1 MLARILF
8 ISFIFVFSQQF
19 FLLLPAVQAEQLQ
32 LDEAV
37 EIALTN
43 HQRILQAQE
52 LYSASSAS
60 AAAAHRDRFPKLN
73 FRASYDRLN
82 DSPYQNIGQH
92 PLTVSDKNM
101 VHYQISLEQPLFT
114 GFTFSARQKLADLNV
129 DMARYDLQ
137 QTRRLLALDI
147 HTVALQLLKAEAM
160 QRLAKQHQKQL
171 TKHLEDIEEAYRQG
185 MVPGNDRLKAE
196 VALAAAEQQLR
207 TITIQANLSRS
218 RLNLLIGRPQKNSL
232 EIIEPQKIQ
241 PVRQPLEQL
250 IEIAL
255 QQRPEIRT
263 AQLAIAAADENIRL
277 AHSNDYP
284 QLALVASYWR
294 DGDDWSASNN
304 DYRNPD
310 NASIGLQLDWNLFSS
325 GADSSRAAASQHR
338 RRAQQQFL
346 LETKDQIRL
355 QVEEAY
361 RQIDVAKDNGKTAS
375 KALEQARENHRLSI
389 LQFHENLISTSD
401 LLAAQTLLT
410 QAEADLQTAHYG
422 CLLAQAQLSFALG
435 QDPLPDAKENN

>member
-1 MLARILF
+1 MVTRSLLITCM
-8 ISFIFVFSQQF
+8 FIFSLQF
-19 FLLLPAVQAEQLQ
+19 YLLPAAVHAEQLR

-37 EIALTN
+37 KIALTN
-43 HQRILQAQE
+43 HQRVLQAQE

-60 AAAAHRDRFPKLN
+60 ATAALRDRFPKLN
-73 FRASYDRLN
+73 LKASYDRLY

-114 GFTFSARQKLADLNV
+114 GFSFSSRQKLAELNV

-137 QTRRLLALDI
+137 QTRRLLALDV

-160 QRLAKQHQKQL
+160 QRLAHQHQQQL
-171 TKHLEDIEEAYRQG
+171 KKHLADIEEAYRQG

-196 VALAAAEQQLR
+196 VALATAEQQLR
-207 TITIQANLSRS
+207 SVTIQANLSRS
-218 RLNLLIGRPQKNSL
+218 RLNLLIGRPQQNSL
-232 EIIEPQKIQ
+232 EIIEPQNLQ
-241 PVRQPLEQL
+241 HPRQPLDQL

-255 QQRPEIRT
+255 QQRPEICT
-263 AQLAIAAADENIRL
+263 AHLAIAAADENIRL

-284 QLALVASYWR
+284 HLALVASYWR
-294 DGDDWSASNN
+294 DWDDWSASHN
-304 DYRNPD
+304 DYRNSD
-310 NASIGLQLDWNLFSS
+310 NASVGLQLDWNLFSS
-325 GADSSRAAASQHR
+325 GADRSRAAASQHHQ
-338 RRAQQQFL
+338 RAQQQFL
-346 LETKDQIRL
+346 FEMKDQVRL

-361 RQIDVAKDNGKTAS
+361 RQIDVAADNEKTAA
-375 KALEQARENHRLSI
+375 KALEQARENHRLST

-410 QAEADLQTAHYG
+410 QAESDLQTAHYG

-435 QDPLPDAKENN
+435 QDPLPEAEDN